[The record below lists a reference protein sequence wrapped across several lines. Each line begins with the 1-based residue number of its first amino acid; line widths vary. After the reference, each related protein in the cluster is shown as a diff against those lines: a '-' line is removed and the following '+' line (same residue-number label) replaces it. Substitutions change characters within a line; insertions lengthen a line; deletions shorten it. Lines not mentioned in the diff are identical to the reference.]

1 VFVDAEEWRRRF
13 ANFKAGGGKEIILR
27 ENFGRDGADVIHELA
42 SEAGLYSKARCPA
55 TRAPPTP
62 TPTPTPTPPP
72 ARAPP
77 SSFPTKSLHRATAAG
92 AGA

>member
-1 VFVDAEEWRRRF
+1 MFVDAEEWRRRF
-13 ANFKAGGGKEIILR
+13 ANFKASGGKEIVLR

-62 TPTPTPTPPP
+62 TPTPPP

-77 SSFPTKSLHRATAAG
+77 GSFPAG
-92 AGA
+92 S